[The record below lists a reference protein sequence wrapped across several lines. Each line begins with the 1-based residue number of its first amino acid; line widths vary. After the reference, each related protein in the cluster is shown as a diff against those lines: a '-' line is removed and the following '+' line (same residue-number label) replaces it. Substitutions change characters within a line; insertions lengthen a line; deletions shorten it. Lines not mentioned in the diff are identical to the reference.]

1 MCATMA
7 HVDCL
12 TCREAISARLDGETE
27 PVPAEH
33 TDEHLAA
40 CAACRA
46 WQTRVTATARTL
58 RVRRAPDVP
67 DLADAILA
75 TAVPPSSTRGWWAR
89 IALIAVATAQLSL
102 ALGQILGVGAHTTE
116 HVPVAG
122 HLFNESTAW
131 NLALGIGLL
140 WAAFRTRVT
149 SGLIP
154 VLSGFVLLLGIYS
167 AQDLVNGTVP
177 AARVLGHGLLLV
189 GLGLLIVL
197 NRRYNDPTPQPGTAA
212 DDDLRDDLP
221 AGATPED
228 PAEPGQATGTS
239 RRHRHLRPAGRHR
252 AA

>member
-1 MCATMA
+1 MR

-12 TCREAISARLDGETE
+12 TCREAISARLDGEPE

-33 TDEHLAA
+33 TDEHLAS
-40 CAACRA
+40 CASCRA
-46 WQTRVTATARTL
+46 WQARVTATARTL
-58 RVRRAPDVP
+58 RVRRAPEVP
-67 DLADAILA
+67 DLTAAILA
-75 TAVPPSSTRGWWAR
+75 TAVPPSGTRGWWAR
-89 IALIAVATAQLSL
+89 IALITVATAQLSL
-102 ALGQILGVGAHTTE
+102 ALGQMLGVGAHTTE

-131 NLALGIGLL
+131 NVALGVGLL

-167 AQDLVNGTVP
+167 AHDLVNGTAPV
-177 AARVLGHGLLLV
+177 ARVLGHGLLLL
-189 GLGLLIVL
+189 GLGLLIVI
-197 NRRYNDPTPQPGTAA
+197 NRRYGDPAPQPGAVL
-212 DDDLRDDLP
+212 DDTRDDLP
-221 AGATPED
+221 GGAAPLEE
-228 PAEPGQATGTS
+228 PAEAGQEAAGGS